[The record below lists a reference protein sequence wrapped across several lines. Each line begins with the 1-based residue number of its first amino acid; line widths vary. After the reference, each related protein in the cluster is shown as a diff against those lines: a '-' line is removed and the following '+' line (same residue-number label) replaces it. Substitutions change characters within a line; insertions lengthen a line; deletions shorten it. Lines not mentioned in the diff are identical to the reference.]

1 MNDGWLG
8 PASEWTIS
16 TDPKIKPVFISTDNL
31 EVLVSTEVLSNQEVM
46 DTITLETG
54 GEDDG
59 DGEVDINILEQVLA
73 QKHLTRYITRYHA

>member
-8 PASEWTIS
+8 PAPEWTIL

-31 EVLVSTEVLSNQEVM
+31 EVLVSTEVLSNQELM

-73 QKHLTRYITRYHA
+73 QKHLTRYIKRYHA